1 MHAEAKKHAV
11 RFLAFVLIL
20 FAVLK
25 GISIGIDGVCLKKKG
40 IVTGRLQNVV
50 GCMNE
55 PANSLD
61 IVVLGDSESYNSF
74 SPMIF
79 WKNNGVTSYVMGQ
92 SGQQITE
99 AYNNLSEVLTK
110 QNPRLVLLETNMLF
124 RSPAAV
130 SDKANV
136 LYHAVNQNFSVLRFH
151 NLWKRVGKASSSVM
165 DNFFKGYTIVENVNA
180 YEGSA
185 DYMAVNKKDSQ
196 ISDHVRKYTQMIA
209 DLCKEKNIQLVFY
222 TAPSPVNSCMGMS
235 RAVTAY
241 AKELGVPYYDLNLKT
256 AELGINWQTDT
267 YDKGDHLNASGAVK
281 VSQYLSR
288 QLAAFHL
295 PNHQNETAYQSWARL
310 EKDYE
315 IRMMAVLER
324 NTKWQISL

>member
-92 SGQQITE
+92 SG
-99 AYNNLSEVLTK
+99 
-110 QNPRLVLLETNMLF
+110 
-124 RSPAAV
+124 
-130 SDKANV
+130 
-136 LYHAVNQNFSVLRFH
+136 
-151 NLWKRVGKASSSVM
+151 
-165 DNFFKGYTIVENVNA
+165 
-180 YEGSA
+180 
-185 DYMAVNKKDSQ
+185 
-196 ISDHVRKYTQMIA
+196 
-209 DLCKEKNIQLVFY
+209 
-222 TAPSPVNSCMGMS
+222 
-235 RAVTAY
+235 
-241 AKELGVPYYDLNLKT
+241 
-256 AELGINWQTDT
+256 
-267 YDKGDHLNASGAVK
+267 
-281 VSQYLSR
+281 
-288 QLAAFHL
+288 
-295 PNHQNETAYQSWARL
+295 
-310 EKDYE
+310 
-315 IRMMAVLER
+315 
-324 NTKWQISL
+324 